1 MTWKVAATA
10 RGLAARASVERLFAE
25 SLFVTVALILAAAL
39 E

>member
-1 MTWKVAATA
+1 VEGGCNGA
-10 RGLAARASVERLFAE
+10 RLRASVERLFAE